1 MKTHYDTLNVARTA
15 PAEVI
20 RAAYKVLAQK
30 YHPDRSNGNLDD
42 QRIMAQINAAYD
54 VLRSENK
61 KDRYDRELESHDRAR
76 TEAQARANAQSR
88 AQAQAQARAEA
99 QARADDV
106 ARAQA
111 NAEQRRAAEGPAV
124 DARARAAGR
133 RWSES
138 GSAQRMNGMD
148 RVLLGAFVLAS
159 AVMLMPIHAG
169 WQFAAPVR
177 SEVQAQSSSATP
189 ASRGRPVATPAAP
202 VRENAA
208 PIETARVVTT
218 VSAAPNGQPWPSN
231 AGYVDGYPST
241 DFGGSLVTV
250 DNSTSRTALFLKLF
264 NEKKSDGTASRYVY
278 VPAGQRFTIVNIAPG
293 SYSLAFRDLGSGKF
307 YRSNRFQL
315 QEMPSPQDPNKL
327 LFSTVSYAVTRKAGG
342 FADASPIS
350 AAEFGG

>member
-42 QRIMAQINAAYD
+42 QRLMAQINAAYD
-54 VLRSENK
+54 VLRSDDK
-61 KDRYDRELESHDRAR
+61 KERYDRELESQDRAR
-76 TEAQARANAQSR
+76 TEAKARANAQSR
-88 AQAQAQARAEA
+88 AEGQAQARAEA
-99 QARADDV
+99 QARADYM

-124 DARARAAGR
+124 NARARAAGR
-133 RWSES
+133 QWSES
-138 GSAQRMNGMD
+138 RSAQRMNGLD
-148 RVLLGAFVLAS
+148 RVFLGAFVLAS
-159 AVMLMPIHAG
+159 LVVMIPIHAG
-169 WQFAAPVR
+169 WQFAAPVH
-177 SEVQAQSSSATP
+177 SEIQPPPSSVPP
-189 ASRGRPVATPAAP
+189 ASRSRPIASPTAP
-202 VRENAA
+202 VREDAA
-208 PIETARVVTT
+208 LIETTRGA
-218 VSAAPNGQPWPSN
+218 SAASVAPNGRPWPGN

-250 DNSTSRTALFLKLF
+250 DNSTSRSALFLKLF
-264 NEKKSDGTASRYVY
+264 NERKSGSGASRYIY
-278 VPAGQRFTIVNIAPG
+278 IPAGQRFTIVNIAPG

-327 LFSTVSYAVTRKAGG
+327 LFSTVSYVVTRKAGG

-350 AAEFGG
+350 SAEFGG